1 MNARVLNQLDM
12 DLACYG
18 SSMFFLTDTPNSFR
32 IDRVPPYSSMTE
44 IRQIQERINRSL

>member
-1 MNARVLNQLDM
+1 MNAKVLRQLDC

-18 SSMFFLTDTPNSFR
+18 EMLFFLTDSPNSFR
-32 IDRVPPYSSMTE
+32 IDRVPPYSSMSE